1 MSNQTYFGIIF
12 SAISSMLLPIVL
24 PSVLRKPKNYLNLLL
39 IMVTFIPIVHAQ
51 RDTPSS
57 RNLTLN
63 QATCY
68 PDWKMGATHLYLH
81 LKTRLITNEQD
92 MPVSNIIDTSYL
104 QIKVNAGPDKGYLIQ
119 MEHFDQYDVKT
130 GVSEPSSEPLRN
142 HPIVMVFDSLQRYK
156 EMLNWTLW
164 RDTLK
169 KNLKN
174 EFYAKKIDL
183 ITYSTFNQLYNQ
195 REVIESMVLD
205 YYHNM
210 FTFIG
215 KTHNLFSPNSREEEL
230 INPFS
235 QDTIIKP
242 CEEIVYLSGESL
254 DKTTWKLTCTTDDS
268 DLPRLSHIFMEYMK
282 SRLKSEHLPPPPNIT
297 IKRTE
302 DLTFNHQIKQITH
315 FRKEE
320 SVMVNGAGQFIEY
333 YLVLIQSREK

>member
-1 MSNQTYFGIIF
+1 MSTLSYFGIIF
-12 SAISSMLLPIVL
+12 NDISSMLQPYLLPH
-24 PSVLRKPKNYLNLLL
+24 VLRKLMNYLTLSL
-39 IMVTFIPIVHAQ
+39 MMAAFIPIIHAQ
-51 RDTPSS
+51 HAPSFS
-57 RNLTLN
+57 RNMTLN
-63 QATCY
+63 QTICQ
-68 PDWKMGATHLYLH
+68 PDWNMGATHTYLH

-104 QIKVNAGPDKGYLIQ
+104 QINIKAGPDKGYLIQ
-119 MEHFDQYDVKT
+119 MEHFDHYDVKT
-130 GVSEPSSEPLRN
+130 GASEPSVEPLRN
-142 HPIVMVFDSLQRYK
+142 QPIIIGLDSLHRYK
-156 EMLNWTLW
+156 EIINWTSW

-183 ITYSTFNQLYNQ
+183 STYSTYNQLYNQ

-205 YYHNM
+205 YYQNM
-210 FTFIG
+210 FAFIG
-215 KTHNLFSPNSREEEL
+215 KNHTLFSPNSREEEL

-235 QDTIIKP
+235 QDSIVKP

-254 DKTTWKLTCTTDDS
+254 DKTNWKLTCTTDDN
-268 DLPRLSHIFMEYMK
+268 DVPRLSGIFMEYMK
-282 SRLKSEHLPPPPNIT
+282 ARLKSESLPPPPKII

-302 DLTFNHQIKQITH
+302 DLTFNNQIKQITH

-333 YLVLIQSREK
+333 YLVLIQSHEK